1 MRFIINVMR
10 FKGTPMISL
19 FVNKGGT
26 IGVRFI
32 INVMRFKGTPMVS
45 L

>member
-1 MRFIINVMR
+1 MV
-10 FKGTPMISL
+10 SL